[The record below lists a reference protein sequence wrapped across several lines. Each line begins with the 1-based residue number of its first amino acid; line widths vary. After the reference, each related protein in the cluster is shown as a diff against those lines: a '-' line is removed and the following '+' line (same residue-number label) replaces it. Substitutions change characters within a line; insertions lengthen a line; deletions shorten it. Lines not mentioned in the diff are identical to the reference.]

1 MIPDPVIKGQGLPGF
16 RRVLP
21 EQCFHG
27 LIISAEML
35 HESGLV
41 LFRWLPSVKPWLPFH
56 LIGAVQAEY
65 CPHINTPFPS
75 FVDTITRAG
84 ERAYLFTHERILPER
99 RRLLSQRLLFT
110 LRGKTDTYGI
120 CSCSP
125 LFIREI

>member
-21 EQCFHG
+21 EHCLHG

-41 LFRWLPSVKPWLPFH
+41 LFCWLPSVKLWLPFH
-56 LIGAVQAEY
+56 LTGAVQAEY
-65 CPHINTPFPS
+65 CLHINTPFLS

-84 ERAYLFTHERILPER
+84 ERAYLFTHERTPGAEEVVIIKTSLYFEKKNEYVR
-99 RRLLSQRLLFT
+99 HLLLLSAVH
-110 LRGKTDTYGI
+110 
-120 CSCSP
+120 P
-125 LFIREI
+125 